1 MHGQLKMTH
10 NLQSFVFKYSYPD
23 HNNVVQAAKLRFKFS
38 LLVTIS
44 TGFCSSMDYLPGRQF
59 NPGCSL
65 DGATVMCFD
74 SVKLSHAMH
83 ALYTPEL
90 VGRL

>member
-10 NLQSFVFKYSYPD
+10 NLQSFVFKYSLPD

-44 TGFCSSMDYLPGRQF
+44 TGFRSNMDYLPGRQF
-59 NPGCSL
+59 KPGCSL
-65 DGATVMCFD
+65 DGAMVIYFD
-74 SVKLSHAMH
+74 SVKFSHAMH
-83 ALYTPEL
+83 ASYTPEL
-90 VGRL
+90 VGCL